1 MIPCTSP
8 SSGDRVTSKSRV
20 LSAACTLILVG
31 AGAAMAPATQAAAS
45 INPLPGMLKA
55 LSAASSFQL
64 VYTAHS
70 SQKPPAMEKLTLVLT
85 RRDGSTNIHTVD
97 AMRPSG
103 AGDLTIV
110 ESVSTG
116 STVCNRVAFNV
127 LRGKFACGSH
137 PKQAASLVVS
147 AEPIYGL
154 VGAGATV
161 TFSGAASRVIAGRTC
176 TGYAFSVQLGKS
188 HGKGTVYVAPS
199 GIPCEE
205 DAVTFGLAIGPS
217 NGKAMETITSTTV
230 WSRVDDAQLTMPSGV
245 LPAASAAPGTLI
257 IQPPAA
263 KVGQSVTL
271 SGRTAGGE
279 LFLPPVV
286 QMGSLRVHTV
296 SRSTEVQCGGTA
308 AEPVAF
314 GQVVNGG
321 PYIATGAPAGQAWQV
336 TFRVPAQ
343 LSTYAKAVKGNNGA
357 IATPAGAY
365 RLIASFGPAFFC
377 PAVLP
382 KIQGQLIETGNLTV
396 LS

>member
-1 MIPCTSP
+1 
-8 SSGDRVTSKSRV
+8 
-20 LSAACTLILVG
+20 
-31 AGAAMAPATQAAAS
+31 
-45 INPLPGMLKA
+45 MLKA

-85 RRDGSTNIHTVD
+85 RRDSSTQIHTVD

-110 ESVSTG
+110 ESVSSG

-127 LRGKFACGSH
+127 LRGKFECGNH
-137 PKQAASLVVS
+137 PKQAASLAVS

-161 TFSGAASRVIAGRTC
+161 TFSGAASRLIAGRTC
-176 TGYAFSVQLGKS
+176 TGYAFSAQLGKS

-199 GIPCEE
+199 GVPCEE
-205 DAVTFGLAIGPS
+205 DAVTFGLAIGPT
-217 NGKAMETITSTTV
+217 NGKTMETITSTTI

-263 KVGQSVTL
+263 KVGQLVTL

-286 QMGSLRVHTV
+286 QMGSLLVHTV
-296 SRSTEVQCGGTA
+296 SRSTQVQCGGTA

-321 PYIATGAPAGQAWQV
+321 PYIATGAPAGQPWQV

-343 LSTYAKAVKGNNGA
+343 LSTYAKAVKGNNGP